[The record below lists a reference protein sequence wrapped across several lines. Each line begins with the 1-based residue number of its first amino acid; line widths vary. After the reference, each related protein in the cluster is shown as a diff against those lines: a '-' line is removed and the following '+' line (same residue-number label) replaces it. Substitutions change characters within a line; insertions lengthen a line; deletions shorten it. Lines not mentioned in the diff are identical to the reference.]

1 MAVAAAVAEA
11 GGNGAGL
18 GGLAGLAGVFV
29 LMILTNR
36 DGAVKQR
43 CQYSMKMGL
52 YQWGG
57 MLEERDC
64 RPAKP
69 ILPGL

>member
-18 GGLAGLAGVFV
+18 GGLAGLAGVSV

-52 YQWGG
+52 PGSKWV
-57 MLEERDC
+57 
-64 RPAKP
+64 
-69 ILPGL
+69 LPGSK